1 MLTPH
6 LLGGGLLSAAPLPSA
21 IRRQEVLS
29 CAKSGVRSRPRVLL
43 IAEGC
48 NPEMTSVPLEGYSH
62 SEAIRQFADAL
73 VLTHWRNGED
83 LQRVG
88 LVEGKDFELIN
99 TERSARVMWD
109 IATFLRGGHGKGW
122 TTLTALSTPLYYL
135 FEHIIWKNYR
145 ARLMAGEFDLVHR
158 LIPLSPTTPSLL
170 ASQCKRIGMPFVV
183 GPLNGGVAWPKGF
196 DAHRR
201 REKEWLSYF
210 RSAYKLLPGYRS
222 MRASASAILVGSRDT
237 MKQMPRSCQDRCFY
251 VPENAIDPHRFT
263 DATLDRPP
271 TGQNGKPIQIIF
283 VGRLVPYKG
292 ADMLIEAAA
301 PLLREGKIEVTII
314 GEGPQRPTLEALVQ
328 QLQVAGK
335 VHLRGWVDHR
345 QVHQCL
351 SEADILG
358 FPSIREFGGAV
369 VLEAMAVG
377 VVPIV
382 VDYGGPAE
390 LVTPSTGYL
399 LPLGSRE
406 QIVADLRRCLQQ
418 IVAQPQEID
427 ARRSPAKRRARQQ
440 FTWENKAKL
449 VMEVYQWVLGQTAQK
464 PQIPMPLPDLP
475 SEAA

>member
-1 MLTPH
+1 
-6 LLGGGLLSAAPLPSA
+6 
-21 IRRQEVLS
+21 
-29 CAKSGVRSRPRVLL
+29 VLL

-48 NPEMTSVPLEGYSH
+48 NPEMTSVPLEGFSH
-62 SEAIRQFADAL
+62 SEAIRQVADAL
-73 VLTHWRNGED
+73 VLTHWRNTED
-83 LQRVG
+83 LQKVG
-88 LVEGKDFELIN
+88 WVLGKDFEIID
-99 TERSARVMWD
+99 TEKAARVMWD

-145 ARLMAGEFDLVHR
+145 RRLEAGEFDLVHR

-170 ASQCKRIGMPFVV
+170 ASHCKKIGVPFVV
-183 GPLNGGVAWPKGF
+183 GPLNGGVPWPKGF
-196 DAHRR
+196 DVQRR
-201 REKEWLSYF
+201 REKEWLSYL

-237 MKQMPRSCQDRCFY
+237 MKQMPRGCQDRCFY
-251 VPENAIDPHRFT
+251 IPENAIDPQRFSANIRT
-263 DATLDRPP
+263 QR
-271 TGQNGKPIQIIF
+271 TGENGKPIQIIF

-314 GEGPQRPTLEALVQ
+314 GDGPQRPTLESLVQ
-328 QLQVAGK
+328 QHQVAGK

-406 QIVADLRRCLQQ
+406 QIVASLRSCLQQ
-418 IVAQPQEID
+418 VVARPQEID
-427 ARRSPAKRRARQQ
+427 SRRSPAQRRAREQ
-440 FTWENKAKL
+440 FTWESKAKL
-449 VMEVYQWVLGQTAQK
+449 VSDVYQWVLGQTAKK

-475 SEAA
+475 AQAA